1 MSLRRHVRLRNQ
13 AHRGRNRQRTGHPRQ
28 STLIRGGFRLLGVDF
43 GHLGACRLEAALI
56 RNIGHQLVMLFGDV
70 FLGNLIGSPLPRN
83 VPCQR
88 NGHAAIDVIDR
99 RGLDWLACLGGCRIA
114 HIRANVALDILR
126 DGNVLLGI
134 QLVDR
139 DLLLDGLRPCR
150 FGSLQPLEVLL
161 GWKFLSSRLLRHGG
175 ASPSLHVEQI
185 DSVLEDVARRTAPR

>member
-13 AHRGRNRQRTGHPRQ
+13 AHRGRNRQRTGHPRPGPPSSVVASGCSE
-28 STLIRGGFRLLGVDF
+28 STSGTS
-43 GHLGACRLEAALI
+43 APCRLEAALI

-126 DGNVLLGI
+126 DRERPPRNPT
-134 QLVDR
+134 R
-139 DLLLDGLRPCR
+139 RPGLAPRRAPALPVWEPSASR
-150 FGSLQPLEVLL
+150 SPSRLEVSV
-161 GWKFLSSRLLRHGG
+161 FSTSSPRRSLTL
-175 ASPSLHVEQI
+175 AS
-185 DSVLEDVARRTAPR
+185 RRANR